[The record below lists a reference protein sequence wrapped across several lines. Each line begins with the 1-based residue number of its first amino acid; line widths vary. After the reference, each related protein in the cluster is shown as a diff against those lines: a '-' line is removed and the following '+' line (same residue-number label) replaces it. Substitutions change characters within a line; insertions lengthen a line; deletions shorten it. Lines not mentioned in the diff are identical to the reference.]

1 MGLKRA
7 SNHFGV
13 PKSTF
18 KDKVNSKVKDIKLL
32 VHSRLGRKLVLGDE
46 LANILISSCLEMEKR
61 FHGLRAKGVKK
72 MVFLLAERN
81 GLPNPFTE
89 KNHSTRW
96 KWLRS
101 FMKRHPQLSFRR
113 PKRFQERKGR

>member
-1 MGLKRA
+1 MGPKRA

-13 PKSTF
+13 PTSTP
-18 KDKVNSKVKDIKLL
+18 KDKVNSKVKDIKQL

-46 LANILISSCLEMEKR
+46 FENILISSCLEMEKR
-61 FHGLRAKGVKK
+61 FHGLKAKDVKK

-89 KNHSTRW
+89 KNHSARW
-96 KWLRS
+96 RWLRS
-101 FMKRHPQLSFRR
+101 FMKRHPQLNFRR
-113 PKRFQERKGR
+113 PKRF